1 MCKSKPAMSAQRKS
15 VMPIAIATVAGCVG
29 TTFVQMPK
37 VRPALESKPTL
48 SLRGSGLD
56 IRPSSPSSSSN
67 FVFAVVASATVAT
80 AAHLSLSA
88 RHALPAGAAAAA
100 AAAAAIKGAT
110 TTAAAVA
117 AVAGTGSL
125 TKGSGV
131 ASVRQVAVDFDP
143 AAQIGVTAPLGF
155 FDPAGFCKRGDEN
168 GFRNLRSAEIKHGR
182 VAMMAAVGAV
192 VQHYVKLPGFGSV
205 PSGLAASITVP
216 GNIAFIVL
224 FALSGILELGLW
236 TEKSERE
243 PGNFGDPLGL
253 NQYTDDM
260 RNRELNNGRFAM
272 IAGLGILAG
281 EIFTGKDAVEQLG
294 L

>member
-1 MCKSKPAMSAQRKS
+1 MSAQRRP
-15 VMPIAIATVAGCVG
+15 VLPIAIVTVAGFG
-29 TTFVQMPK
+29 TGTAFIQASK
-37 VRPALESKPTL
+37 VSPSLEVMPTL

-56 IRPSSPSSSSN
+56 IRPGSKSSSSN
-67 FVFAVVASATVAT
+67 LVFGLAASATVAT

-100 AAAAAIKGAT
+100 AVAAAVKGAAT
-110 TTAAAVA
+110 TTAAVA

-125 TKGSGV
+125 TKGGGV
-131 ASVRQVAVDFDP
+131 ASVEKVAIDFDP

-155 FDPAGFCKRGDEN
+155 FDPAGFCKKGDEN
-168 GFRNLRSAEIKHGR
+168 GFRNLRAAEIKHGR

-192 VQHYVKLPGFGSV
+192 VQHYVKLPGFDSV
-205 PSGLAASITVP
+205 PSGLAASITAP
-216 GNIAFIVL
+216 GNFAFIVL
-224 FALSGILELGLW
+224 FALSGILELGPW

-272 IAGLGILAG
+272 IAGLGILAC
-281 EIFTGKDAVEQLG
+281 EILTGKDAVEQLG